1 MVDILL
7 AILGTAALTA
17 LHLGIV
23 YRFVALVAAAGSFV
37 GVTAAVGA
45 MLRAALVGASR
56 PVLRWGRRTER
67 TTTDGRSPPAD
78 RSRPNTTLAVPS
90 PPRYATLGAVGRY
103 LRSPAR
109 DGHPVT

>member
-7 AILGTAALTA
+7 AIASTAALTA
-17 LHLGIV
+17 LYPGIA
-23 YRFVALVAAAGSFV
+23 YRFVAVVAAAGPFV
-37 GVTAAVGA
+37 GVTAEVGA

-78 RSRPNTTLAVPS
+78 RSRPNTTLADS
-90 PPRYATLGAVGRY
+90 RRRLATRRSALSGGISGR
-103 LRSPAR
+103 RP
-109 DGHPVT
+109 GTVTP